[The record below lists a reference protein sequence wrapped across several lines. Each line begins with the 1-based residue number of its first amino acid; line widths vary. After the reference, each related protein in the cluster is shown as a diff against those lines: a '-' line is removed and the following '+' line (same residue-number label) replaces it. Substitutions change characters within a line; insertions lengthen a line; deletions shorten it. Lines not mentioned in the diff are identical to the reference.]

1 MLLYLSVSFFRMS
14 GIKESEIVV
23 DGDHLRDRGRRSRR
37 RKLIRDGVCV
47 AIPVLFRVPA
57 LSVLCISVLLF
68 PFSHL
73 AHARQVAPL
82 VQTQI
87 RSRIHKT
94 GFFLRR
100 CTARLARIIPHT
112 LSRIPVSLSLCP
124 MYQNRL
130 VPVSPRRQ
138 AHQIIPSK
146 SCRYSLVLLDLACRN
161 TFSPRLLCPTK

>member
-1 MLLYLSVSFFRMS
+1 MLLYLSVYFFRMS
-14 GIKESEIVV
+14 GIKNSEILV
-23 DGDHLRDRGRRSRR
+23 DGDHLRDRGRSRG

-100 CTARLARIIPHT
+100 GTARLARIIPHT
-112 LSRIPVSLSLCP
+112 FFREFQFPYPCAP
-124 MYQNRL
+124 CTKTDWYQFPHA
-130 VPVSPRRQ
+130 VK
-138 AHQIIPSK
+138 H
-146 SCRYSLVLLDLACRN
+146 
-161 TFSPRLLCPTK
+161 TK